1 MEHMRGLILLSHG
14 RSGGNRQKE
23 KTEQGKTEQARKQTI
38 HRQTS

>member
-14 RSGGNRQKE
+14 RLGGNSQKE
-23 KTEQGKTEQARKQTI
+23 KSKQGETEQARKQTI